1 MSWCLSCAGGTS
13 PSSSSPQTRVRGTG
27 SSAPLHL
34 LLSINVC
41 VWEMVAQQTLSDLFP
56 LRAKHRPFP
65 SGSQHL
71 ASAPPLP
78 ALSAGSTRGSLCLS
92 QEPPCWAGFATGTGE
107 PGRAGGASE
116 VPKPRLEWGQAP
128 APPRAVLGALS
139 PSTSSSFSAENPG
152 KCHKQ
157 AVCARALGRRGAGR
171 ATAGLWSGGGA
182 KCCVTGGNSSGVA
195 VTRAGSWPSTS
206 S

>member
-1 MSWCLSCAGGTS
+1 MQEGPA
-13 PSSSSPQTRVRGTG
+13 P
-27 SSAPLHL
+27 APLPLKHGYEAPVRVHRCIYCSALTYACGKWWRSKRSVICSLCEQNTGPFQAALGTWL
-34 LLSINVC
+34 LLLRSQPSARA
-41 VWEMVAQQTLSDLFP
+41 AQGALY
-56 LRAKHRPFP
+56 
-65 SGSQHL
+65 
-71 ASAPPLP
+71 AS
-78 ALSAGSTRGSLCLS
+78 RK
-92 QEPPCWAGFATGTGE
+92 PPCWAGFATGTGE